1 MIFQSHTAAMQHFLK
16 IMRESSDILC
26 VALIGMTFNIY
37 LFMPYVP
44 KRTFNKC
51 LVILVPL
58 TFVYGA
64 CFFFRVL
71 CCRVGPGRSQYLCQ
85 ERGLGHTSKWSFL

>member
-26 VALIGMTFNIY
+26 VAIIGMTFNIY

-64 CFFFRVL
+64 CFFSEFCV
-71 CCRVGPGRSQYLCQ
+71 VEWGQEGRSICVRS
-85 ERGLGHTSKWSFL
+85 RG